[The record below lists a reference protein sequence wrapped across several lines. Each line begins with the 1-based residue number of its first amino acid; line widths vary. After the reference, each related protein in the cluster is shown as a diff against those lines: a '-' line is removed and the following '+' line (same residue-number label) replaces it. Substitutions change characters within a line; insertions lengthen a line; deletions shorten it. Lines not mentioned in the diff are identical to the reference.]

1 MSETRRPS
9 DESQVAGAQRAIRWD
24 ALAAIIASLV
34 GLLAL
39 IVAGYTAYIQRQQVR
54 AQVWPYLISGNNDL
68 TQSLVV
74 NNKGV
79 GPAVVRSVQL
89 WINGKPQSDWNR
101 VVANMG
107 LPPHQFFQATINH
120 DVLSPGEELQIIR
133 FPDKAL
139 WQRFKAA
146 ASNRMAMDICFCSTL
161 GECWISSNKNLIEP
175 PSMPLQLKVEAVDRC
190 PQLPPAEVFNN

>member
-139 WQRFKAA
+139 WQRFKTA

>member
-39 IVAGYTAYIQRQQVR
+39 IVAGYTAYVQRQQVR

-89 WINGKPQSDWNR
+89 WINGEPQSDWNR

-133 FPDKAL
+133 FPEKAL
-139 WQRFKAA
+139 WQRFKTA

>member
-39 IVAGYTAYIQRQQVR
+39 IVAGYTAYVQRQQVR

-79 GPAVVRSVQL
+79 GPAVVRTVQL

-139 WQRFKAA
+139 WQRFKTA